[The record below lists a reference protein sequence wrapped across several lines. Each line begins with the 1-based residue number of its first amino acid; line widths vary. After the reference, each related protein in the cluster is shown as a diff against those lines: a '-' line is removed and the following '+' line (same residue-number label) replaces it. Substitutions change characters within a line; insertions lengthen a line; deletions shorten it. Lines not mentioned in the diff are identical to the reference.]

1 MPIIEHF
8 LQQDWINSLGW
19 ALLHSLW
26 QHALIATCCAVLL
39 FCNRYG
45 SANSRYLIAL
55 GGIVLAAVISALT
68 FYNYQQASTEIILRP
83 QQAHTLK
90 PLLNS
95 PEVLDILD
103 IINAHMS
110 SIMLMWLTGVIA
122 YGMKIL
128 WAYRSCQQLKNQSL
142 TATPEKWQHIFAQ
155 LATKIGITNK
165 IELRIS
171 LAATIPCVIGHLKPV
186 VLLPMKLL
194 LGMSQQQIEAILLH
208 ELAHIRRQDYL
219 LGIIQTLIKTIF
231 FFNPF
236 LLWIAS
242 QMDNEREHACDDIA
256 VAVNQNPL
264 LFANTLKE
272 LAEMNIDQKIAMK
285 ITGRKLL
292 LTRITRLFNKPEK
305 VTPPKHNVAASITI
319 LFTSLVLAICVNAT
333 PDMGSDK
340 KISIDVAE
348 TAVSEVLKEVNKK
361 CGTSEVLAIKNDGK
375 MTLLLD
381 EISCSQAIQ
390 LLKDFAAENPVQE

>member
-1 MPIIEHF
+1 MPITAHF

-26 QHALIATCCAVLL
+26 QHALIATCCALLL
-39 FCNRYG
+39 FFNKYG

-55 GGIVLAAVISALT
+55 GGILVATFTSALT

-83 QQAHTLK
+83 LQNHTLK
-90 PLLNS
+90 PLINS

-103 IINAHMS
+103 IINAHMD
-110 SIMLMWLTGVIA
+110 SIALMWLTGVIV

-128 WAYRSCQQLKNQSL
+128 CAYKSCQQLKNQSL
-142 TATPEKWQHIFAQ
+142 TATPVKWQHIFAQ

-171 LAATIPCVIGHLKPV
+171 LVATIPCVIGHVKPV

-194 LGMSQQQIEAILLH
+194 LGMDQQQIEAILLH

-219 LGIIQTLIKTIF
+219 LGIIQTLIKAIF

-242 QMDNEREHACDDIA
+242 QMDKEREHACDDIA

-272 LAEMNIDQKIAMK
+272 LAEMNIDQKMTMN
-285 ITGRKLL
+285 ITGKKLL
-292 LTRITRLFNKPEK
+292 LNRITRLFNKHEK
-305 VTPPKHNVAASITI
+305 KTTPKHNIAASITI
-319 LFTSLVLAICVNAT
+319 LFTSLVLAICVNAA
-333 PDMGSDK
+333 PDKGDDK
-340 KISIDVAE
+340 KISIDVAD

-361 CGTSEVLAIKNDGK
+361 CGTSETLATNNDGK

-390 LLKDFAAENPVQE
+390 LLKDFAAEKPVQ